1 VTEAGLVEKEEL
13 EKVDEEVRALIDEAV
28 EEAKA
33 ASEPRED
40 QLLTDVYVSY

>member
-13 EKVDEEVRALIDEAV
+13 EKIDEEVKALIDKAV

-33 ASEPRED
+33 GSEPGED